1 MTTATF
7 YVLDG
12 EGNTLYCGKER
23 DDHPQRFPSFKAAE
37 KRAKEAA
44 NSEPGT
50 TFSVASV
57 VAVVVTPVQP
67 AKTTMVGG

>member
-1 MTTATF
+1 MTTSF

-23 DDHPQRFPSFKAAE
+23 DDHPQRFSTFKAAE

-44 NSEPGT
+44 NTEPGT
-50 TFSVASV
+50 TFSIAQV
-57 VAVVVTPVQP
+57 VATVATPVQP
-67 AKTTMVGG
+67 AKTARLA